1 MHFRY
6 VQVGK
11 SVYSRLD
18 DTRGLRRRPKTC
30 GTSWSSTKMI
40 LLKYGRSRRPLN
52 KDIASQIIIGVMRGY
67 KKCSKM
73 VVFEGNE
80 RDRNKI
86 KGF

>member
-6 VQVGK
+6 VQVGN
-11 SVYSRLD
+11 SVYCRLG
-18 DTRGLRRRPKTC
+18 DTRGLRRRPKAC
-30 GTSWSSTKMI
+30 GTSWSSSKI
-40 LLKYGRSRRPLN
+40 IRPKYGRSRRLLK

-80 RDRNKI
+80 GDRDKI
-86 KGF
+86 